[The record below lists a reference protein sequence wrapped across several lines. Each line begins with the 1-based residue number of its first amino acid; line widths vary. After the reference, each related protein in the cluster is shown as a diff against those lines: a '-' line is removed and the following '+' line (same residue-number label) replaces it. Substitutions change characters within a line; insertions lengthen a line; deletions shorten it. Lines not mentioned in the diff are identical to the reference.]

1 MNKQE
6 KAFEKL
12 KKRFT
17 EELVLA
23 ALDLD
28 KKNEDGSRH
37 IVLCNWRST
46 VNGRQRWDVE
56 ASSISLKIFK
66 QDRKK
71 LQDSR

>member
-28 KKNEDGSRH
+28 KKNEDGSRY
-37 IVLCNWRST
+37 IGLCNGWSF
-46 VNGRQRWDVE
+46 VNGV
-56 ASSISLKIFK
+56 
-66 QDRKK
+66 
-71 LQDSR
+71 